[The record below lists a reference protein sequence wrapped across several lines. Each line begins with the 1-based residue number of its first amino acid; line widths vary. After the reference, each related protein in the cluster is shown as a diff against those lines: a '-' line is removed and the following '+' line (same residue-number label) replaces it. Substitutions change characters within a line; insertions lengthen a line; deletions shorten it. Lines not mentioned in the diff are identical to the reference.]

1 VLGKLVTNEL
11 PLWAARIR
19 AERVKRL
26 WSQKTTAVRLRDAA
40 DEYTRARLPSVE
52 NIQRRVRGH
61 ESGQNHPSD
70 LYIALYC
77 RAFGVTRTV
86 LLGPSAEPHA
96 AGEVFASEHDA
107 AGLITWITASNTT
120 DEAIGQI
127 DETRAALAEAHTRL
141 PPGRVLADVFGLHHQ
156 IQELLHGGRQRSRQ
170 TRELFRIDADLLAHA
185 SLLLDDIQD
194 GATAQA
200 HGAAAVL
207 CAEEA
212 GHNPAYALSAQAKT
226 ARWQGVR
233 LGRPEGSPYF
243 ARSADLAR
251 HGFDLSPPA
260 PVRVLLANQEAS
272 AAALLGDVARARRAL
287 RDAHDAASSP
297 HAADSGLSTWSCP
310 GPRQDL
316 YALSVA
322 IRLRDPD
329 AALRA
334 AERADARWAAGD
346 PWLYGVWSLIRIGAA
361 IAYVM
366 KGDLDAASGQFE
378 AVLTLAPAF
387 RIATITSYLADMDS
401 LLRQRR
407 FTGAEKARD
416 LRQQI
421 AAFTIAASPTAAGG
435 GEGR

>member
-1 VLGKLVTNEL
+1 VLGKLMTGEL
-11 PLWAARIR
+11 PFWAARIR
-19 AERVKRL
+19 EERLKRL

-61 ESGQNHPSD
+61 ESAKNHPGD
-70 LYIALYC
+70 LYIELYC
-77 RAFGVTRTV
+77 RAFGLTRTV
-86 LLGPSAEPHA
+86 LFGPRSEPDA
-96 AGEVFASEHDA
+96 TGEVFPSERDTA
-107 AGLITWITASNTT
+107 ALISWITASNTT
-120 DEAIGQI
+120 DEAVSQI
-127 DETRAALAEAHTRL
+127 DQTRAGLAEAHTRL
-141 PPGRVLADVFGLHHQ
+141 PPGRVLADVAGLHHQ
-156 IQELLHGGRQRSRQ
+156 IQELLHSGRQRSRQ

-185 SLLLDDIQD
+185 SLLLDDIQHS
-194 GATAQA
+194 ATAQA
-200 HGAAAVL
+200 HGEAAIL

-212 GHNPAYALSAQAKT
+212 GHNLAYALSAQAKT

-233 LGRPEGSPYF
+233 LGRQQGSPYF

-251 HGFDLSPPA
+251 QGFELSPPA

-287 RDAHDAASSP
+287 RDAHAAASSP
-297 HAADSGLSTWSCP
+297 QAADSGLSTWSCP

-322 IRLRDPD
+322 IRLHDPD

-334 AERADARWAAGD
+334 AETADARWAAGD
-346 PWLYGVWSLIRIGAA
+346 PWLYGVWALIRIGAA
-361 IAYVM
+361 TACVM
-366 KGDLDAASGQFE
+366 KGDLDAATGQFE

-387 RIATITSYLADMDS
+387 RIGTITSYLADMDS

-407 FTGAEKARD
+407 FAGAEKARD

-421 AAFTIAASPTAAGG
+421 AAFTTAASPAAASD